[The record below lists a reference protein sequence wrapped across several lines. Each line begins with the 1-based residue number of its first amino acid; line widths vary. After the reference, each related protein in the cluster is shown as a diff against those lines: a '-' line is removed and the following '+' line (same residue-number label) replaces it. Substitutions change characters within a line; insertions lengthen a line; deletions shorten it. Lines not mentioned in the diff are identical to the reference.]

1 MIGCDCTYSILRFRG
16 VPYHHLL
23 GSVRFVAADR
33 PHTINPY
40 LVIPAPYHVI
50 PGAIVSFPVL
60 SCHSR
65 AYPVIPVAI
74 TSFLLPSHHSW
85 AYRVIP
91 APITSF
97 ALPSR
102 HSSAPI
108 TSFAV
113 PSRHSRA
120 YPVIPPRPSRR
131 SRCHRVIPAPI
142 TSFPRR
148 RESCGLFPKRI
159 HWSTCAT
166 MNQTERP
173 LLSSLLH
180 CGEAGGHDAVY
191 VDMMLS
197 IEVEVVA

>member
-33 PHTINPY
+33 PHTINPS
-40 LVIPAPYHVI
+40 P
-50 PGAIVSFPVL
+50 
-60 SCHSR
+60 
-65 AYPVIPVAI
+65 
-74 TSFLLPSHHSW
+74 
-85 AYRVIP
+85 VIP
-91 APITSF
+91 APIPSF
-97 ALPSR
+97 L
-102 HSSAPI
+102 
-108 TSFAV
+108 
-113 PSRHSRA
+113 RA
-120 YPVIPPRPSRR
+120 YHIVRVAIQSFLRAYHIVRVAIPSFPRLS
-131 SRCHRVIPAPI
+131 CHSWAYRVIPAPI

-159 HWSTCAT
+159 HRSTCAT